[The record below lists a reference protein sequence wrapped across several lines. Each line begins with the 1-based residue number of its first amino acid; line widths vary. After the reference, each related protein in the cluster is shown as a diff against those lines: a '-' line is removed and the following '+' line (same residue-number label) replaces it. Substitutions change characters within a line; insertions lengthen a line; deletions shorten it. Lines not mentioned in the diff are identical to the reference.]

1 MLPVPSDPSRMRD
14 AFAERPMRPDT
25 PERAAGGERAARSE
39 RTERG
44 TRGGAVERR
53 TRAERGARSEA
64 PGRAESAE
72 ATDAAARTD
81 EANDARAARRRE
93 APDFSTL
100 LALMAAP
107 AAAAPELAATDGQ
120 STLDRLLDDAAG
132 APSSESATDALRY
145 GLLAAGGTGAAGDG
159 SAALSTRT
167 DAAARGR
174 AGLAGLARAAQR
186 AQAVEVLS
194 ALAERRGA
202 SLDDLLAV
210 GDARGADLRS
220 ALDALLAQA
229 GTPEGLAIADGRL
242 AGSMTDDGVLASAA
256 VQAALVAARAA
267 SAADVGTPVRD
278 PSALLPEFRSRLDRV
293 VARMKAEYG
302 HDVTLVETVRSAER
316 QDHLF
321 EQGRTRPGPVVTWT
335 RDSAH
340 ELGAAADVLIDG
352 RWDNANGYARLQR
365 IATEEGLRTLGV
377 RDPGHLELPLD
388 ASARAALAR
397 ALQDTADATRA
408 AQAQRLAAPAS
419 NTQAGAAAMTGASGV
434 ARVAAVAGVA
444 RVATVAEPGAVRSDG
459 LGGSVTGSVAGA
471 AMASATSGAGA
482 TAGRDGDARRDG
494 TGRGDGGRG
503 RADVDGIGGP
513 GAARDREEMAQAGIP
528 AFGARPVAAH
538 SATGAG
544 GTAPAA
550 GAEAAQRVADL
561 QALRDGAPA
570 GAVSQLTMD
579 IDTADGGS
587 ERITVG
593 LRGSAV
599 GAHIATDPATAERLR
614 LRTAELRE
622 ALGRHGLEAEQ
633 VRISVNARAGEAE
646 SARAVAT
653 ERDGLRLAGL
663 AGSSAGDGLAQQGQP
678 QRERAALAREWEKQD
693 DARRAR
699 EERQQPGRDGGRNH
713 HQEETR

>member
-1 MLPVPSDPSRMRD
+1 MNPVTMLPVPSDPSRMRD

-53 TRAERGARSEA
+53 TRAERGARSGA
-64 PGRAESAE
+64 PARAEAAE

-81 EANDARAARRRE
+81 EVNDARTARRRE
-93 APDFSTL
+93 APDFSAL

-107 AAAAPELAATDGQ
+107 QAAAPEPAATDGQ
-120 STLDRLLDDAAG
+120 STLDRLLDDAVG
-132 APSSESATDALRY
+132 APSSESASDALRY

-159 SAALSTRT
+159 GAALAART
-167 DAAARGR
+167 DAAARGQ

-186 AQAVEVLS
+186 AWSLEVLS

-229 GTPEGLAIADGRL
+229 GTPEGLAIADGRV
-242 AGSMTDDGVLASAA
+242 AGAMTDDGVLASAA

-321 EQGRTRPGPVVTWT
+321 AQGRTRPGPVVTWT

-352 RWDNANGYARLQR
+352 RWDNADGYARLQR

-419 NTQAGAAAMTGASGV
+419 NTQAGAAAMAGASGM
-434 ARVAAVAGVA
+434 ARVASVAGVA
-444 RVATVAEPGAVRSDG
+444 RVATVAEPGAVRNDG
-459 LGGSVTGSVAGA
+459 LGGSIAGA

-482 TAGRDGDARRDG
+482 TAGRDRDARREG
-494 TGRGDGGRG
+494 TGRGDGGR
-503 RADVDGIGGP
+503 ADLDGIGGP
-513 GAARDREEMAQAGIP
+513 GAARDREEMAQVGIP
-528 AFGARPVAAH
+528 AFGGRPTAAH

-614 LRTAELRE
+614 LRTAELQE

-633 VRISVNARAGEAE
+633 VRISVNGRAGEAE
-646 SARAVAT
+646 SVRAAAT

-663 AGSSAGDGLAQQGQP
+663 AGASAGDGLAQQGQP

-699 EERQQPGRDGGRNH
+699 EERQQPGRDGGRGH